1 MKPSQRLV
9 KIGQESGI
17 FRASLFK
24 HSEFLLESSS
34 VLDQYGAS
42 DVVALKV
49 SGIKL
54 MQVIFLDVG

>member
-9 KIGQESGI
+9 EIGQDSSI
-17 FRASLFK
+17 LRASLFK

>member
-9 KIGQESGI
+9 EIGQESGI

-34 VLDQYGAS
+34 ILDQNCAS
-42 DVVALKV
+42 DVVALKA
-49 SGIKL
+49 SGIEL
-54 MQVIFLDVG
+54 MQVMF